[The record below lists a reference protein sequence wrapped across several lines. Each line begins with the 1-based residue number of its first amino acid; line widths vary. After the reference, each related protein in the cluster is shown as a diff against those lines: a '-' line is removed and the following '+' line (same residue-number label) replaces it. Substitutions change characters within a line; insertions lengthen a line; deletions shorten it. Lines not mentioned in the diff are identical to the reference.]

1 MVSDRILL
9 TLSSFKASGY
19 MASSADVLVVDDRL
33 IEAQTALVAFE
44 RVAPRASVLHL
55 VDGGEALEYLF
66 STGLFAARASKMPQ
80 LVFLSLEM
88 ETVSGL
94 CVLDLMR
101 AHPLTC
107 TIPVVGVSL
116 EGNARTYRRYNQLA
130 ADAYVSLP
138 CDFSRYCAVIE
149 GCVERWLPWALRSHE
164 PLSLPYSARAR
175 REHGMVPMGGTR
187 A

>member
-1 MVSDRILL
+1 MP
-9 TLSSFKASGY
+9 SSLKASAR
-19 MASSADVLVVDDRL
+19 MVSSADVLVVDDRL
-33 IEAQTALVAFE
+33 LEAQTALVAFE
-44 RVAPRASVLHL
+44 RVAPRASVSHL
-55 VDGGEALEYLF
+55 VDGAETLEYLF
-66 STGLFAARASKMPQ
+66 STGLFAGRAPKMPQ

-94 CVLDLMR
+94 CVLELMR

-107 TIPVVGVSL
+107 KIPIVAVSL
-116 EGNARTYRRYNQLA
+116 ERNARTYRRYTQLD

-138 CDFSRYCAVIE
+138 CDFSRYCAVVE

-175 REHGMVPMGGTR
+175 AEHGMAPIGGAR